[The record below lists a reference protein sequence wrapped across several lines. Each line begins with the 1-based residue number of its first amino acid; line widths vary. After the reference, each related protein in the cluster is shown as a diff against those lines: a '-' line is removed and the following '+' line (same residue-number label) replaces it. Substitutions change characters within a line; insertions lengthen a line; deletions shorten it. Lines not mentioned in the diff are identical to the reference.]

1 MGKFTGVLLASDF
14 DNTLLYTEDALRSGT
29 PVPPLPERNREALE
43 YFMAQGGRFAIA
55 TGRALAAF
63 IRYADMVPMNAP
75 GVVCNGAAIYD
86 FEKGEYLETAM
97 LDASARERGQAVL
110 DRFPGVAV
118 EAYHIDNTIHTVH
131 PNDICRQHEHITQ
144 AALTEVPSLLDV
156 PLPLGKLL
164 FEAEHEVLEDVLAY
178 ITGQGWAEDYELIFS
193 ISHLLE
199 MTTRGANKGGMVG
212 RPAGNFH
219 GTCLLRGRR
228 VQRSLNAPRRRPGL
242 RPGQRLR
249 RRPGIGGCYCVSCP
263 RGGRRR
269 CHRGFRPEIFLMRS
283 PAKARAQQG
292 GEETLYDDCKPPSS
306 VRSSALQET
315 LKIEKPSPCRVA
327 ASAFHSAQNRPAAAV
342 FPFRATVFS
351 IGLRLI

>member
-199 MTTRGANKGGMVG
+199 MTTRGANKGGMVRRLAARLG
-212 RPAGNFH
+212 ISMEHVHSAGDESNDLSMLRAAAQGFAPAN
-219 GTCLLRGRR
+219 
-228 VQRSLNAPRRRPGL
+228 
-242 RPGQRLR
+242 
-249 RRPGIGGCYCVSCP
+249 
-263 RGGRRR
+263 
-269 CHRGFRPEIFLMRS
+269 
-283 PAKARAQQG
+283 
-292 GEETLYDDCKPPSS
+292 
-306 VRSSALQET
+306 
-315 LKIEKPSPCRVA
+315 
-327 ASAFHSAQNRPAAAV
+327 ASAAVRESGAAIVCHAREGAV
-342 FPFRATVFS
+342 ADVIEVLDRKYS
-351 IGLRLI
+351 